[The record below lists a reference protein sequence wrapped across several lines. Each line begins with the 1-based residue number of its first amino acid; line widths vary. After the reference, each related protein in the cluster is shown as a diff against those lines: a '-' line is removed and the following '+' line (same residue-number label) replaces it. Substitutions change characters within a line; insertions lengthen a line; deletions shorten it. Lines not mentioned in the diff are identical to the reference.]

1 MSRFDLLHDADN
13 ALSRVVDA
21 DDLVAAL
28 FQDHPDLISFEVS
41 VTSEYD
47 DNNYSDYSRVV
58 KVNGWRIDYDGEYE
72 EYEEDEED
80 EESDLP
86 KASREAIEQVMN
98 VPEYV
103 REKWGHGDHDFH
115 RDVFGKSHA
124 TKPISERA
132 DALCAIALLSGERVS
147 VDTLVEA
154 GGRWAL
160 HHAALHGRYSP
171 EDEFRLFAQEDMMGV
186 AMNYARVHGPLS
198 DKTLNYFILSLKSD
212 DYGYEQLQEYLE
224 WLKGKA
230 A

>member
-13 ALSRVVDA
+13 ALSRFVDA

-28 FQDHPDLISFEVS
+28 FHDHPDLISFEVD
-41 VTSEYD
+41 VTNEYD

-58 KVNGWRIDYDGEYE
+58 KVNGWRVDYEG
-72 EYEEDEED
+72 EYEEDE

-86 KASREAIEQVMN
+86 KASREAIGQVMN
-98 VPEYV
+98 IPEYV
-103 REKWGHGDHDFH
+103 ENKWGYGEHDFH
-115 RDVFGKSHA
+115 RDTFGKSHGA
-124 TKPISERA
+124 KRIA
-132 DALCAIALLSGERVS
+132 DHAAALCAIALLSGERVP

-160 HHAALHGRYSP
+160 NHAFVHGRHSP
-171 EDEFRLFAQEDMMGV
+171 EDEFRLFAREDMMGV
-186 AMNYARVHGPLS
+186 AMNYAKAHGPLS
-198 DKTLNYFILSLKSD
+198 DKTLNYFILSLKSED
-212 DYGYEQLQEYLE
+212 HGYEYLQEYLE